1 MAIDFSYSGRLPCFL
16 RHLNDLVSRWRLV
29 HIVVFFLKG
38 YVAFV
43 SQPPGP
49 SLFAVV
55 AVVVLVAS
63 VVAVVA
69 VAAEVRRDSLAD
81 SVHFE
86 IGTS

>member
-16 RHLNDLVSRWRLV
+16 RHWNDLVSRWRLV
-29 HIVVFFLKG
+29 HKVVFFLKG

-43 SQPPGP
+43 SLPPGP

-55 AVVVLVAS
+55 AVAS
-63 VVAVVA
+63 VVAVVVVA
-69 VAAEVRRDSLAD
+69 AAEVRRDSLAD

-86 IGTS
+86 IDTS